1 METRFAK
8 TTSMVLYNG
17 WWSYKV
23 QALAILQKMQGKD
36 TSYSYRIHGT
46 RYKIQGTRYKMQDTT
61 LPLHYSSTRYIG
73 RYNTLSD
80 AVSERLELHL
90 EGCRW
95 RGGVEGLLR
104 GAVVG

>member
-1 METRFAK
+1 MKTQFAK
-8 TTSMVLYNG
+8 RTTSMRLYNG
-17 WWSYKV
+17 WLSYKV

-36 TSYSYRIHGT
+36 TSYSYR
-46 RYKIQGTRYKMQDTT
+46 MQDTT

-80 AVSERLELHL
+80 VVSERLELHL

-95 RGGVEGLLR
+95 HGGVEGLLR